1 MDILTGLNEK
11 ADYSSTQL
19 QAIMAA
25 WVITSPFVG
34 EPKMSVENGD
44 IDEEDYSK
52 QSIYSLLYSIYRS
65 MGVVKSDKGISYE
78 QVFNTW
84 GYDWPEDWDKAS
96 AEDDDPQRFGK
107 NAYAGHFQWPL
118 VKDYV
123 NERDGKVHV
132 VEMGCGTGAG
142 AHHICKNVLPK
153 CTFECVDMQQAAIH
167 TCDRK
172 FVPELGGRLKA
183 TRADCTKLPID
194 DESTDFVVINETHV
208 TEMPGQATDEDRR
221 FFGSAYRILKPGGY
235 LLWAN
240 AIPDNTWEPC
250 FEVIKELGFELTEV
264 RDVTQLAVDARD
276 IDANRVD
283 AYVQQCLDKFYGFR
297 IPLLGRKKRLEAEAG
312 LKNFIRHPGSNLY
325 ENMTNGTDT
334 YKIVIAHKP
343 A

>member
-1 MDILTGLNEK
+1 VL
-11 ADYSSTQL
+11 S
-19 QAIMAA
+19 
-25 WVITSPFVG
+25 SPFVG
-34 EPKMSVENGD
+34 EPKMSVEDGD

-65 MGVVKSDKGISYE
+65 MGVVQSDRGIAYE

-84 GYDWPEDWDKAS
+84 GYAWPEDWGTPPVK
-96 AEDDDPQRFGK
+96 DDDPQLFGK

-118 VKDYV
+118 VKDYLA
-123 NERDGKVHV
+123 ERDGKVHV

-183 TRADCTKLPID
+183 TRADCTQLPIGD
-194 DESTDFVVINETHV
+194 ATTDFVIVNETHV
-208 TEMPGQATDEDRR
+208 TEMSGQATDEDRK
-221 FFGSAYRILKPGGY
+221 FFGSAERILKPGGF
-235 LLWAN
+235 LLWGN
-240 AIPDNTWEPC
+240 AIPDDTWQPC
-250 FEVIKELGFELTEV
+250 FELLEEIGLKRLDV
-264 RDVTQLAVDARD
+264 RDVTQLAIDARD
-276 IDANRVD
+276 QDAPRIE
-283 AYVQQCLDKFYGFR
+283 AYVKQCLDKFFGFR
-297 IPLLGRKKRLEAEAG
+297 IPILGNKKRLEAEAG

-325 ENMTNGTDT
+325 QNMTDGTDT
-334 YKIVIAHKP
+334 YKLVIAQKP